1 MECVMKVL
9 IYDNKEKDIE
19 GAWLKKL
26 TNKLQSENIEYYIL
40 RDDDLNAP
48 YSADALFSLGGDG
61 TILFLT
67 EFASKN
73 NIPIIGINTGKL
85 GFLTEFERSDVDE
98 AVNLFKQNALT
109 NDKRAI
115 IKVKLNGQEY
125 YALNDVFLHHVYTEH
140 VGNMIND
147 IDVKLSGKSITLLK
161 GDGIIVSTPT
171 GSTAY
176 SLSAGGPIL
185 SPELS
190 VFTLTPIAPHT
201 LNQRA
206 IVYNADELCEVGI
219 VGPARA
225 GVFVD
230 GKSIGILA
238 KNDYISITKG
248 NKPVIFLRKKGYD
261 FHKIV
266 AKKLNNNFSI
276 KV

>member
-1 MECVMKVL
+1 MRVL
-9 IYDNKEKDIE
+9 IYDNKEKDKE
-19 GAWLKKL
+19 GMWLNKL
-26 TNKLQSENIEYYIL
+26 TDKLQNENIEYIIL
-40 RDDDLNAP
+40 NDCDLNKS
-48 YSADALFSLGGDG
+48 YSVDALFSLGGDG

-85 GFLTEFERSDVDE
+85 GFLTEFECNDVDE
-98 AVNLFKQNALT
+98 AVNLFKQNALSL
-109 NDKRAI
+109 DKRVI
-115 IKVKLNGQEY
+115 IKVDLNDKTY
-125 YALNDVFLHHVYTEH
+125 YALNDVFLHHVYTEL

-147 IDVKLSGKSITLLK
+147 IDVKLNDKSITMLK

-190 VFTLTPIAPHT
+190 AFVLTPIAPHT
-201 LNQRA
+201 LNQRP
-206 IVYNADELCEVGI
+206 IIYNADELCEIGI

-230 GKSIGILA
+230 GKSIGILS
-238 KNDYISITKG
+238 KGDYFTITKG
-248 NKPVIFLRKKGYD
+248 EQPVNFLRKKDYD
-261 FHKIV
+261 FHQIV
-266 AKKLNNNFSI
+266 SKKLNNNTC
-276 KV
+276 KE